1 MSRNLAWCTWSAA
14 VALCAVSGLL
24 ACRDA
29 PSGAP
34 VLAPSPKEAGAPPD
48 GLLLAA
54 VRAKDAARVP
64 AVGYARVREG
74 HVACGAVGLADAAL
88 GRRVER
94 ETLFPA
100 ASLAKPFVAA
110 ACLRAANEGRL
121 LVEDD
126 VSKLLPFSLRHPRFP
141 DRAVTLK
148 HLLTHTASLV
158 DDWGELRRHS
168 REGDPEEE
176 LRPYL
181 VRSFGGKAAARRFAP
196 DASSPGTTV
205 RYANTGF
212 ALAALAVETAV
223 AEPFEA
229 LVERWFFSPLR
240 MRAAFRASRSGGE
253 LASPHVAGRDA
264 GAFVPRP
271 LLAHPVFPASDLRAE
286 PCGLGRFLAAL
297 LGGGTYDG
305 ARVLDEE
312 SVRTLLA
319 ISEFPLGQKGAL
331 GFQVMRVGGAEVL
344 GHEGEDDGASSVM
357 ALDVARRRAAV
368 VLTNGDAFSSNDG
381 SRAAALTE
389 LLRGMLE
396 D

>member
-1 MSRNLAWCTWSAA
+1 MVWR
-14 VALCAVSGLL
+14 ALPRSVGHPSPGGPH
-24 ACRDA
+24 

-34 VLAPSPKEAGAPPD
+34 VVVPSPKEAGAPPD

-121 LVEDD
+121 RVEDD

-181 VRSFGGKAAARRFAP
+181 VRSFGGTIVDVGRGRIATDQVGTILAARGRNPGGDLAP
-196 DASSPGTTV
+196 PQ
-205 RYANTGF
+205 
-212 ALAALAVETAV
+212 
-223 AEPFEA
+223 
-229 LVERWFFSPLR
+229 
-240 MRAAFRASRSGGE
+240 
-253 LASPHVAGRDA
+253 
-264 GAFVPRP
+264 
-271 LLAHPVFPASDLRAE
+271 
-286 PCGLGRFLAAL
+286 GLCLH
-297 LGGGTYDG
+297 
-305 ARVLDEE
+305 E
-312 SVRTLLA
+312 
-319 ISEFPLGQKGAL
+319 
-331 GFQVMRVGGAEVL
+331 VGY
-344 GHEGEDDGASSVM
+344 
-357 ALDVARRRAAV
+357 
-368 VLTNGDAFSSNDG
+368 
-381 SRAAALTE
+381 
-389 LLRGMLE
+389 
-396 D
+396 